1 MNEPY
6 LIHYVIYIYMIIYI
20 YVYIINLWGVC
31 VCVCGQVHVCHRGMP
46 VCVCVCARLC
56 MCMCVCM
63 HVYACTCVYVL
74 NSSVCGYKCKAK
86 EHMHVC
92 MHVRIFLSFGRLVF
106 RIRSHIRGQACMH
119 VLWRVQAS

>member
-31 VCVCGQVHVCHRGMP
+31 VCVWAGACVPPWHAG
-46 VCVCVCARLC
+46 VCVCPFVHVHV
-56 MCMCVCM
+56 CVCM
-63 HVYACTCVYVL
+63 HVYAFTCVYVL

-92 MHVRIFLSFGRLVF
+92 MHVRIFLSFGRLVLTN
-106 RIRSHIRGQACMH
+106 S
-119 VLWRVQAS
+119 

>member
-31 VCVCGQVHVCHRGMP
+31 VCGQVHVCHRGMP
-46 VCVCVCARLC
+46 VCVCARLC

-92 MHVRIFLSFGRLVF
+92 MHVRIFLSFGRLVLTN
-106 RIRSHIRGQACMH
+106 S
-119 VLWRVQAS
+119 